1 MVMSEKKVDL
11 FKTGDKA
18 YFAAQ
23 GVGIIR
29 KVETREIGGTSQ
41 DFYIVQVLS
50 SGAKLMIPT
59 TAATKAGMRNLI
71 DEKDIRKV
79 YKILKTPRKVNQ
91 TTWNRRFREYNEKLR
106 TGSPEEIAKVLRDLY
121 TLQDNK
127 DLSFGEKEM
136 LEKARSLIVEEI
148 SYARKS
154 KSGEVEE
161 ELEKIL
167 LN

>member
-1 MVMSEKKVDL
+1 MTTEIKKAIS

-23 GVGIIR
+23 GVGVIR

-41 DFYIVQVLS
+41 DFYIVQVIS

-59 TAATKAGMRNLI
+59 SGAVKAGMRDLI
-71 DEKDIRKV
+71 DDKEIRKV
-79 YKILKTPRKVNQ
+79 YRILKTPRKVNQ

-106 TGSPEEIAKVLRDLY
+106 TGSPAEIAEVLRDLY
-121 TLQDNK
+121 TLQYNK

-148 SYARKS
+148 SYAKKS
-154 KSGEVEE
+154 KSGEIEK
-161 ELEKIL
+161 ELDKIL